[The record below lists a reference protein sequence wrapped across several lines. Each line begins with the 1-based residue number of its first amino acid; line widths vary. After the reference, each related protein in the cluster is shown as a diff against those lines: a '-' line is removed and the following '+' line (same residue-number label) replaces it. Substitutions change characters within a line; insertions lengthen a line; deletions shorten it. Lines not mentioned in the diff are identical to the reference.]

1 MTTVLIVVAHP
12 DDAEIAMGMRIHEY
26 ARQGARVWVH
36 CLTTGAP
43 GPDGTPER
51 KDECL
56 AAGAIL
62 GVENYSFSN
71 IPDTRFIENRGEIN
85 SDLVKLLDETR
96 PDVVYTH
103 FPDDQHLD
111 HRVTAQE
118 VKTVALRAANNLI
131 YFRSPYS
138 IGFEPTKIFVGTREL
153 LDLKARALRCFAS
166 QQQLDMDIFRKLAEV
181 VYRQHIHHRV
191 VERFPSE
198 ANSAELFH
206 TARDIEF
213 AGWPHPDLHRSADKA
228 TKASKHGQRC

>member
-26 ARQGARVWVH
+26 ATQGARVWVH

-43 GPDGTPER
+43 GPDGAPER
-51 KDECL
+51 RDECL

-85 SDLVKLLDETR
+85 SDLFELFDQTR

-118 VKTVALRAANNLI
+118 VTTVALRAANNLI

-138 IGFEPTKIFVGTREL
+138 IGFEPTKIFVGTQEL

-166 QQQLDMDIFRKLAEV
+166 QQQLDMDVFRKLAEV
-181 VYRQHIHHRV
+181 VYRQHVHHRV
-191 VERFPSE
+191 VERFPPE
-198 ANSAELFH
+198 TNSAELFR

-213 AGWPHPDLHRSADKA
+213 AGRTEPFRRRPSTEGPA
-228 TKASKHGQRC
+228 

>member
-12 DDAEIAMGMRIHEY
+12 DDAEIAMGMRIYEY

-43 GPDGTPER
+43 GPDGTAER
-51 KDECL
+51 RDECL

-62 GVENYSFSN
+62 GVKHYSFSN
-71 IPDTRFIENRGEIN
+71 IPDTRFVENRGEIN
-85 SDLVKLLDETR
+85 SDLFKLFDETR

-118 VKTVALRAANNLI
+118 VTTVALRAANNLI

-153 LDLKARALRCFAS
+153 LNIKARALRCFAS
-166 QQQLDMDIFRKLAEV
+166 QQQLDMDVFRKLAEV
-181 VYRQHIHHRV
+181 VYRQHVHHRV
-191 VERFPSE
+191 VDRFPPGMD
-198 ANSAELFH
+198 SAELFR

-213 AGWPHPDLHRSADKA
+213 AGRTEPF
-228 TKASKHGQRC
+228 QRRLAVKGPA

>member
-26 ARQGARVWVH
+26 ARQGARVHVH

-51 KDECL
+51 RDECL

-71 IPDTRFIENRGEIN
+71 ILDTRFVENRGEIN
-85 SDLVKLLDETR
+85 SDLFKLFDETR

-118 VKTVALRAANNLI
+118 VTTVALRAANNLT

-138 IGFEPTKIFVGTREL
+138 IGFEPTKIFVGTEEL
-153 LDLKARALRCFAS
+153 LNVKAKALKCFAS
-166 QQQLDMDIFRKLAEV
+166 QHQLDMDVFRKLAEV
-181 VYRQHIHHRV
+181 VYRQHVHHRV
-191 VERFPSE
+191 VDRFPPGM
-198 ANSAELFH
+198 NSAELFR
-206 TARDIEF
+206 TAREIEF
-213 AGWPHPDLHRSADKA
+213 ASQAEPPWLR
-228 TKASKHGQRC
+228 R